1 MNKKELIQKV
11 SKESNK
17 TQNDVSEILESLGKV
32 IKEEVKKGEEVKVV
46 GFGKFSLAHRKERTA
61 RDIRTGEP
69 VKVPARDVAKFKAS
83 KNFLD

>member
-46 GFGKFSLAHRKERTA
+46 GFGKFSLARRKERTA

-69 VKVPARDVAKFKAS
+69 VTVPARDVAKFKAS